1 MASQASI
8 SPQATWP
15 GERHPSHLDVELA
28 NESLEPNFLGNFK
41 RALLSSPAALNN
53 EDLVHVTLENV
64 SNIHSSSDIHF
75 IRMSRWLIIAV
86 ALD

>member
-1 MASQASI
+1 MSI
-8 SPQATWP
+8 SPQPTWP
-15 GERHPSHLDVELA
+15 GERYPSHLDVELA

-64 SNIHSSSDIHF
+64 NNIHWSNNIRF
-75 IRMSRWLIIAV
+75 ILVGRWLILEV